1 MKKRK
6 IFKRKKSKSFFYII
20 FLIIFIF
27 IVFLINQ
34 FYWQNQYNFFV
45 INENNN
51 EFYNI
56 PTNKKGKIISN
67 KEIKILDY
75 NYNLKQ
81 KPEKNYMN
89 TEFSIQLFASSSY
102 DTTLNEFNK
111 FANNLSF
118 IKEELFV
125 VVLRHNLGIDYLLV
139 YKNFESRNEAFEYCT
154 KYLNFIENCLIINV
168 QELD

>member
-1 MKKRK
+1 MIKRR
-6 IFKRKKSKSFFYII
+6 IFRRNKSISFFYII
-20 FLIIFIF
+20 FLIVFIF

-45 INENNN
+45 IDENKN

-75 NYNLKQ
+75 NYNLK
-81 KPEKNYMN
+81 KKTEKNYMN

-102 DTTLNEFNK
+102 DTILNEFNK

-139 YKNFESRNEAFEYCT
+139 YKNFESRNEAFEFCT

>member
-1 MKKRK
+1 MIKRR
-6 IFKRKKSKSFFYII
+6 IFIRNKSISFFYII
-20 FLIIFIF
+20 FLIVFIF

-45 INENNN
+45 IDENKN

-81 KPEKNYMN
+81 EPEKNYMN
-89 TEFSIQLFASSSY
+89 TKFSIQLFASSSY
-102 DTTLNEFNK
+102 DMTLNEFNK

-125 VVLRHNLGIDYLLV
+125 VVFRHNLGIDYLLV
-139 YKNFESRNEAFEYCT
+139 YKNFESRNEAFEFCT